1 VFYPL
6 NYGYINNTCI
16 LLYYQSLRKPICYTI
31 LTMKFIDEV
40 EISNKKIIVRVDFN
54 VPLNPDKTIANDE
67 RIKDSIPTLLHLL
80 ARNNQLILI
89 SHLGRPKIRDQAF
102 SLKPIAD
109 RLQQYLPKY
118 KIKLIDD
125 FTNPNTPTSPSNNE
139 ILMLEN
145 IRFYEGE
152 NKNDPKFI
160 NQLASLGEIFVQ
172 DAFAVCH
179 RDTASI
185 TGITKVLPSYAGLLI
200 KKEITIL
207 NKIIKDPQ
215 KPVCAIIAG
224 SKIST
229 KVGVIE
235 RFCNIADSI
244 LLGGGLANTMLAS
257 LGHQLGKSL
266 VESSAYDLAKKI
278 LDQAKTKNVPIILPT
293 DSILTTT
300 EIKPITNLGPEDK
313 MMDIGPQTQEQF
325 AQIIATAKTI
335 IWNGPVGVFEDP
347 KFRKGT
353 DAIYEAI
360 ISNPQTISIIG
371 GGDTISAISGKP
383 GIEKITHISTAGGA
397 MLEFIEKNGHL
408 PGLDALNSQITP

>member
-1 VFYPL
+1 
-6 NYGYINNTCI
+6 
-16 LLYYQSLRKPICYTI
+16 
-31 LTMKFIDEV
+31 MKFIDEV

-67 RIKDSIPTLLHLL
+67 RIKDSCPTLSYLL

-89 SHLGRPKIRDQAF
+89 SHLGRPKTRDQAF
-102 SLKPIAD
+102 SLKPAAD
-109 RLQQYLPKY
+109 KLQQYLSEY

-125 FTNPNTPTSPSNNE
+125 FTNPNTPISPSNNE

-152 NKNDPKFI
+152 NKNDPEFI
-160 NQLASLGEIFVQ
+160 KQLASLGDIFVN

-185 TGITKVLPSYAGLLI
+185 TGITKSLPSYAGLLI
-200 KKEITIL
+200 KKEINML
-207 NKIIKDPQ
+207 DKIIKNPK
-215 KPVCAIIAG
+215 KPVVAIIAG
-224 SKIST
+224 NKIST
-229 KVGVIE
+229 KVGLIE
-235 RFCNIADSI
+235 HFCHLADSI
-244 LLGGGLANTMLAS
+244 LLGGGLANTLLAS
-257 LGHQLGKSL
+257 LGHQIGKSL
-266 VESSAYDLAKKI
+266 IESDTYEIAKKL
-278 LDQAKTKNVPIILPT
+278 LDQTKTKNMSLVLPT
-293 DSILTTT
+293 DSVMRST
-300 EIKPITNLGPEDK
+300 EIKPITNIGPEDEI
-313 MMDIGPQTQEQF
+313 MDIGPKTCQQF

-347 KFRKGT
+347 RFSKGS

-360 ISNPQTISIIG
+360 IANPEAISIIG
-371 GGDTISAISGKP
+371 GGDTISAITGKP

-408 PGLDALNSQITP
+408 PGLDALDTQITH